1 MPDAV
6 RQDAAEKKS
15 GTNRVQAYAKLEFE
29 KFSFFVQTLQV
40 TMGRKASNSS
50 DCDVHLGDTKAIS
63 RQHAKIVYSF
73 PNQRFE
79 FSVIG
84 KNGAFVDGEFVERGS
99 TVALHS
105 GTRVQIGQISFSF
118 LLPEGMQKQTA
129 RKHDVDTAD
138 PQKMSTT
145 ITPVIEQKPPIEEL
159 QSSFY
164 TSVKKESELN
174 TTQLSPPPPLMT
186 AESASANIFEH
197 PDAITPHPL
206 ESFPYSSEYKP
217 QTVSPQSIQR
227 QASSDFSS
235 APSANP
241 ETLRNLSETP
251 PNNAIPPKQTSVD
264 QESNHPSAS
273 IPLHPGLESNP
284 PPNFGDIYQKPNLSY
299 ANLIARTLISNS
311 NKKMT
316 LGDICEWISHTWPYY
331 QYQPPAWHNSIR
343 HNLSLNKAFIR
354 IPRRQNESGKG
365 SFWILDPSYIDQ
377 FEGNMFRKTK
387 KPTPTATGTTSFDH
401 ENIDPLQSNMSVGGK
416 ISSSMT
422 SDTSQR
428 TPAANGGGAAAP
440 KEEKPSLLQS
450 GIQPI
455 IMQSGKLALNPEFFR
470 NSNGEQQAPNEQ
482 AVHAISLLQDH
493 INRQLGPAAVNNPA
507 QATAIAN
514 ALAVALAKKLQKQPV
529 PTPTVQQQDTTQQTK
544 RRKASI
550 SSVNQNVNSTAS
562 SSSIQPNAPFFH
574 MPTPPPSTMTSVPPP
589 YVRPPVHSQ
598 PKDSPYGRTI
608 EDPLPPGAVAASS
621 ATSKPNTSLSG
632 SSGQTST
639 VPNTS
644 VLTSDRPLY
653 VASHEANGEKRPSF
667 AMPSYAAYSPS
678 SGIQGNS
685 LHTTPSLHSEHGGES
700 KEGRQENHQD
710 PMQSTGDVLRGVKR
724 QFDEAPSSY
733 T

>member
-6 RQDAAEKKS
+6 RQDAAEQKS
-15 GTNRVQAYAKLEFE
+15 GTNRVQAYAKLEFD

-63 RQHAKIVYSF
+63 RQHAKIAYSF

-79 FSVIG
+79 LSVIG

-99 TVALHS
+99 TVPLHS

-118 LLPEGMQKQTA
+118 LLPEGLQKQEQ
-129 RKHDVDTAD
+129 RKSEAAAPGSHR
-138 PQKMSTT
+138 MNTT
-145 ITPVIEQKPPIEEL
+145 VAPVIEPKPSIDQNQDSL
-159 QSSFY
+159 Y
-164 TSVKKESELN
+164 TSVKEEVELDS
-174 TTQLSPPPPLMT
+174 TKLSPPPLMT
-186 AESASANIFEH
+186 TEPAPANLFEH
-197 PDAITPHPL
+197 PGAIDPHPL
-206 ESFPYSSEYKP
+206 ESLSFSSEYKP
-217 QTVSPQSIQR
+217 QTVSPQFIQR
-227 QASSDFSS
+227 QSSNAFSS
-235 APSANP
+235 VPSANP

-251 PNNAIPPKQTSVD
+251 PTSSIPTKHGSVD
-264 QESNHPSAS
+264 QESNHPSTS
-273 IPLHPGLESNP
+273 LPLHPGLESSQPQNY
-284 PPNFGDIYQKPNLSY
+284 GDIYQKPNLSY
-299 ANLIARTLISNS
+299 ANLIARTLIANS
-311 NKKMT
+311 NKKLT
-316 LGDICEWISHTWPYY
+316 LGDICEWISNTWPYY
-331 QYQPPAWHNSIR
+331 RYQPPAWHNSIR

-387 KPTPTATGTTSFDH
+387 KPASTPTGAASFEH
-401 ENIDPLQSNMSVGGK
+401 ENIEPYRSDGTAGGK
-416 ISSSMT
+416 ISSSKT
-422 SDTSQR
+422 SDSSQR
-428 TPAANGGGAAAP
+428 ASIAKDNGSAT

-455 IMQSGKLALNPEFFR
+455 IMLNGKLALNPEFFR

-514 ALAVALAKKLQKQPV
+514 ALAVALAKKLQKQQL
-529 PTPTVQQQDTTQQTK
+529 PTPTAPQQDMSQQTK
-544 RRKASI
+544 RRKASV
-550 SSVNQNVNSTAS
+550 SATVNQNASSTAS
-562 SSSIQPNAPFFH
+562 SSSIQPNTSFFH
-574 MPTPPPSTMTSVPPP
+574 IPTPPPSTVTSVPPP

-598 PKDSPYGRTI
+598 SKDSPYGRTI
-608 EDPLPPGAVAASS
+608 EDPLPPGAVTAST
-621 ATSKPNTSLSG
+621 ATANLTTTLPG
-632 SSGQTST
+632 SSGQTGI

-653 VASHEANGEKRPSF
+653 VASHESSGEKRPSF
-667 AMPSYAAYSPS
+667 TMSSYTAYSPS
-678 SGIQGNS
+678 RGAQESS
-685 LHTTPSLHSEHGGES
+685 FHTTPSLHSEHGGES
-700 KEGRQENHQD
+700 EGGGSESHQD
-710 PMQSTGDVLRGVKR
+710 AMHSTGDVLRGVKR
-724 QFDEAPSSY
+724 QFDEAPSSF

>member
-6 RQDAAEKKS
+6 RQDAAEQKS
-15 GTNRVQAYAKLEFE
+15 GSNRVQAYAKLEFE

-40 TMGRKASNSS
+40 TMGRKASNFS

-63 RQHAKIVYSF
+63 RQHAKIVYNF

-99 TVALHS
+99 TVPLHS

-118 LLPEGMQKQTA
+118 LLPEGMQKQKA
-129 RKHDVDTAD
+129 EKHDADTAD
-138 PQKMSTT
+138 PQKMNTT
-145 ITPVIEQKPPIEEL
+145 VTPVIEQKPPIEEL

-174 TTQLSPPPPLMT
+174 PTHLSPPPLMT
-186 AESASANIFEH
+186 SEATSANIFEH
-197 PDAITPHPL
+197 PDAIPPRPL
-206 ESFPYSSEYKP
+206 ESFPYPSEYKP

-227 QASSDFSS
+227 QTSSDFSS

-241 ETLRNLSETP
+241 ETVRNFSETP
-251 PNNAIPPKQTSVD
+251 PANTIPPKQIPVD
-264 QESNHPSAS
+264 QESHRISTS
-273 IPLHPGLESNP
+273 IPLHPGLESQP
-284 PPNFGDIYQKPNLSY
+284 PPNLGDIYQKPNLSY

-387 KPTPTATGTTSFDH
+387 KPTPTATGATAFEH
-401 ENIDPLQSNMSVGGK
+401 ENIDPLRSTMSAGGK
-416 ISSSMT
+416 MGSSKT

-428 TPAANGGGAAAP
+428 APTVNGGAAAS
-440 KEEKPSLLQS
+440 KEEKSSLLQS

-455 IMQSGKLALNPEFFR
+455 IMQNGKLALNPEFFR

-529 PTPTVQQQDTTQQTK
+529 PAAPVQQDTGQQNK
-544 RRKASI
+544 RRKASFT
-550 SSVNQNVNSTAS
+550 STVNQNANTATS
-562 SSSIQPNAPFFH
+562 SSSIQPNVPFFH
-574 MPTPPPSTMTSVPPP
+574 MSTPPPSTMTSVPPP
-589 YVRPPVHSQ
+589 YVRPPAHSQ
-598 PKDSPYGRTI
+598 PRDSPYGRTI

-621 ATSKPNTSLSG
+621 ATSKSNTTLPG
-632 SSGQTST
+632 SSGQPGI

-653 VASHEANGEKRPSF
+653 VASHEANGERRPSVS
-667 AMPSYAAYSPS
+667 MSSYTAYSPS
-678 SGIQGNS
+678 NGIQDKS
-685 LHTTPSLHSEHGGES
+685 LHTTPSLHSERGGETN
-700 KEGRQENHQD
+700 EGRPENHQD